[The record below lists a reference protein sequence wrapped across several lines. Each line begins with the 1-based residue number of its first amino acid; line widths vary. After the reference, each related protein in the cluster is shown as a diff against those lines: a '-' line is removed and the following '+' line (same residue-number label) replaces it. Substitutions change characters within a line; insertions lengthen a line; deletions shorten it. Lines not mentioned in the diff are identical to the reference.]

1 MTTILPGIRPEPLA
15 SYLAGLGLIRVL
27 AEQADKDLTAA
38 WTPQGL
44 AITTVVTD
52 IAAWLAA
59 EYVPTPVVSPW
70 NNGSGFGGKDKEPLR
85 VLETLLKH
93 PSLRFDPLRA
103 AIRLARQVMAR
114 PHDDKASLVRD
125 FRNRCPESV
134 LPWID
139 ATVVLADQD
148 TLFPPLLGTG
158 GNDGRLDFSTN
169 FHQRLLD
176 VIDTKQSPALAR
188 DLLNG
193 TEVEQLASAAIG
205 QFDPASA
212 GGPGSSKFGA
222 ADSLVNPWGYV
233 LFIEGALMFASSAVR
248 RNQFA
253 AGRAAIPFTVSPS
266 PDGSDSGA
274 ANEETRGELWTPQWS
289 RELAYP
295 EIRQLFTEARASWRG
310 RQARRA
316 TDFYA
321 ATRTLGV
328 ARGID
333 RFTRFGL
340 QRRNG
345 LAFAAVPLATV
356 DVRENPDVALAADLE
371 DWASRFSGDTP
382 AAVGQAARRF
392 QRAHLEYVRDGDQDR
407 LVRML
412 GALTALEQ
420 AVGRSGRTRE
430 TVPVRRPPNADKFL
444 QVLAVNPGP
453 ELRVAVGLASVTDL
467 RRLFLPIDQ
476 NGRWSPSPVI
486 PGFTVRPLQQVLA
499 DVLIWRFRQ
508 GTVLP
513 PGGIPVPAG
522 DLHDFAAGRL
532 NDRKLELYLSACLA
546 LSWRGVAQQWSDAEG
561 IIPVPTLGVLQPLAA
576 GLTTG
581 DGLTVTLAPDWAVL
595 LVAGKVAHV
604 HREATVR
611 LKQAGWEAVPIA
623 DWSAQD
629 GQRIAAALLPRCAQP
644 TTKVLPLVAR
654 NLTKEQS

>member
-44 AITTVVTD
+44 AITTAVTD
-52 IAAWLAA
+52 IATWLAA

-70 NNGSGFGGKDKEPLR
+70 NNGSGFGAKDKEPLR
-85 VLETLLKH
+85 VLETLLTH
-93 PSLRFDPLRA
+93 PSLRFDPLRE
-103 AIRLARQVMAR
+103 AIRLARQVMRR

-176 VIDTKQSPALAR
+176 IIDTEKSAAMAR
-188 DLLNG
+188 DLLTG

-233 LFIEGALMFASSAVR
+233 LFVEGALMFAASAVR

-253 AGRAAIPFTVSPS
+253 AGRAAIPFTVSAS

-274 ANEETRGELWTPQWS
+274 ANEESRGELWAPQWS

-295 EIRQLFTEARASWRG
+295 EIRQLFGEARASWRG

-356 DVRENPDVALAADLE
+356 DVRANPDVALAADLE

-382 AAVGQAARRF
+382 AAVGEAARRF
-392 QRAHLEYVRDGDQDR
+392 QCAHLKYVRDGGQDR
-407 LVRML
+407 LVHML
-412 GALTALEQ
+412 AALTALER

-430 TVPVRRPPNADKFL
+430 NVPVRRPPNAGKFL
-444 QVLAVNPGP
+444 QVLAAAPAP
-453 ELRVAVGLASVTDL
+453 ELRVAVGLASATDL

-486 PGFTVRPLQQVLA
+486 PGFIVRPLPQVLA
-499 DVLIWRFRQ
+499 DVLIWRSRQ
-508 GTVLP
+508 GTVLSQ
-513 PGGIPVPAG
+513 GGIPVPAG

-546 LSWRGVAQQWSDAEG
+546 LSWRSVDRQWADAEG

-576 GLTTG
+576 GLTAG
-581 DGLTVTLAPDWAVL
+581 DGITLTLAPDWAAL
-595 LVAGKVAHV
+595 LVAGKIAHV
-604 HREATVR
+604 HREAAVR

-623 DWSAQD
+623 GWSAQD
-629 GQRIAAALLPRCAQP
+629 GPRIAAALLPRCAQP
-644 TTKVLPLVAR
+644 ATKVLPLVAR